1 VHKLQTRTVI
11 NDKYDYMV
19 MLLKFCTDHQRE
31 YEPYRM
37 ILISAYGLIATKL
50 MMLQDKE
57 EPILDSVFVKRQW

>member
-1 VHKLQTRTVI
+1 
-11 NDKYDYMV
+11 
-19 MLLKFCTDHQRE
+19 
-31 YEPYRM
+31 M